1 MSIILKAE
9 GISRTYKSGSVEVNA
24 LKKCDLEVEEGRFYS
39 IVGKSGAGKSTLL
52 RILAGMDRPD
62 TGSVYVDGEDIFK
75 LKDKDLAAFRRRKIG
90 YVYQDYSLF
99 PEFTGL
105 ENIYM
110 PQALDKKDMDREEID
125 DLMEALE
132 IAHCKDKLPTQMSGG
147 EQQRVAL
154 ARALIT
160 KPAVVFAD
168 EPTGN
173 LDMASAKTVADMFQK
188 ASQHFHQT
196 IIMVTHDQQMAELAD
211 GMIRI
216 SDGGLSYEQ

>member
-110 PQALDKKDMDREEID
+110 PLALDRQKADHEAIETMMEELGIS
-125 DLMEALE
+125 
-132 IAHCKDKLPTQMSGG
+132 HCKDKLPTQMSGG

-196 IIMVTHDQQMAELAD
+196 IIMVTHDQQIAD
-211 GMIRI
+211 GRAGRWND
-216 SDGGLSYEQ
+216 SDF